1 MRIQYLNARPLI
13 NCLVNLFANVTFSSH
28 VARGQES
35 RIYMNLPINSSIKH
49 GWDNAGTSSNGG
61 FTEKN
66 RTKLLPEGK
75 SYEYPRKPPFIP
87 LRAH

>member
-35 RIYMNLPINSSIKH
+35 RIYMNLPINPSIKH
-49 GWDNAGTSSNGG
+49 GWDNAGDILKWRFLRRKIGPNYYRRV
-61 FTEKN
+61 N
-66 RTKLLPEGK
+66 LMNIPENLHL
-75 SYEYPRKPPFIP
+75 SR
-87 LRAH
+87 